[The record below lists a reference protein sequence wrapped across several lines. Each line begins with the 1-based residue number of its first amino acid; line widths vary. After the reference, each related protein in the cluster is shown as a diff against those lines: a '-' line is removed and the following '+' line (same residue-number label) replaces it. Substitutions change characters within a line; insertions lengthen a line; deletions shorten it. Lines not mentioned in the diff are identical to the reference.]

1 MWTLTQVW
9 PLVLAVIPIAV
20 GCQDLPTPDRESTE
34 AMTAGAAAAV
44 AGDR

>member
-34 AMTAGAAAAV
+34 AATAEVVAAV